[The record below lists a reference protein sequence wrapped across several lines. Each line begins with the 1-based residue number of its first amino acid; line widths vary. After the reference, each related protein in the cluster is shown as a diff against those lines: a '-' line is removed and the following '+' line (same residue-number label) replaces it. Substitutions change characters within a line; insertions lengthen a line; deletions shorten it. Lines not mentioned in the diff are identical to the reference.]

1 MNAFSCRQK
10 LFQYQG
16 HVLRALQ
23 CNIYLPTKRNI
34 DAVLKPLLGRCA
46 LVSLDDVIVYS
57 KDLSQHLIGVAT
69 SCRSSVERPGR
80 VAGQV
85 RVLPDVDQ
93 LPWPRR
99 VGQGPAAQPAKG
111 QLYPELATT
120 RMNP

>member
-57 KDLSQHLIGVAT
+57 RTSVSISSASQ
-69 SCRSSVERPGR
+69 RPVEAR
-80 VAGQV
+80 
-85 RVLPDVDQ
+85 
-93 LPWPRR
+93 
-99 VGQGPAAQPAKG
+99 
-111 QLYPELATT
+111 
-120 RMNP
+120 